1 MTKTLNDIRPL
12 LAEAE
17 ADALPII
24 RPAELASALGLSQ
37 KTLSNWR
44 AESRGPRFVRMGG
57 GRTPAV
63 YRVSDVMEW
72 LERSRVDDTYWAA

>member
-1 MTKTLNDIRPL
+1 MTKTLNNIRPL
-12 LAEAE
+12 LAEA
-17 ADALPII
+17 ADDALPVL
-24 RPAELASALGLSQ
+24 RSAQLAAALGLSE

-63 YRVSDVMEW
+63 YLVSDVMEW
-72 LERSRVDDTYWAA
+72 LERSRVDDTYRAA

>member
-1 MTKTLNDIRPL
+1 MTKTINSPRSL

-17 ADALPII
+17 ADALPIL
-24 RPAELASALGLSQ
+24 RPAELAEALGLSE

-63 YRVSDVMEW
+63 YLVSDVMEW
-72 LERSRVDDTYWAA
+72 LKNQRVDDTYWAA

>member
-1 MTKTLNDIRPL
+1 MTKTISSPRSL

-17 ADALPII
+17 DDTLPII
-24 RPAELASALGLSQ
+24 RPAELASALGLSE

-63 YRVSDVMEW
+63 YLVSDVMEW
-72 LERSRVDDTYWAA
+72 LERSRVDDAYWAA